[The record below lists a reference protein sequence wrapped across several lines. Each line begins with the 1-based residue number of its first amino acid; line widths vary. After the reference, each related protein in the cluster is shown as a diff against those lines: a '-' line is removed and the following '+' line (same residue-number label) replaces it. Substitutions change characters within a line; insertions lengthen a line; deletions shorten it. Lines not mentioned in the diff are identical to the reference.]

1 MHNKH
6 RKLFDQNPEL
16 IILDFT
22 YKTNRF
28 NMPLLNVVGV
38 TLTHKSFFAGS
49 CFLPSETEN
58 NFIWC
63 FPRIKSTATGVAPL
77 IQKCG

>member
-16 IILDFT
+16 LIVDST

-28 NMPLLNVVGV
+28 NMPLLNMVGI
-38 TLTHKSFFAGS
+38 TPTHKSFFAGS
-49 CFLPSETEN
+49 CFLPSEIEDS
-58 NFIWC
+58 FIWY
-63 FPRIKSTATGVAPL
+63 FTRIRVDCDRRGTYYPKV
-77 IQKCG
+77 